1 MKLNIFYSWQS
12 DLPNNTNRGLIGDC
26 LEKSLK
32 NIYKKNN
39 SVSEY
44 IIESDSRDES
54 GTPDIVSNIFSK
66 IDKCDIF
73 IGDISIINNDYS
85 GRMNPN
91 PNVLIELGYASSI
104 VGWENI
110 LCVFN
115 DDFGRK
121 EELPFDIRFRKPIG
135 YSTTNNRADAKKALI
150 SKLERSIQ
158 EIIDN
163 RLSSKKFYNAIKRE
177 VDLGLQAILFDFLK
191 ILYFTDPDSFKRLD
205 YNRLLHLSVEE
216 ITEEIEN
223 KDLLGFQLFKNQEQ
237 NVSDFK
243 EFFNDNS
250 KMHFL
255 NSKEKNILAQIIM
268 LLRDI
273 KRIFNSSDVF
283 EEIKLSE
290 NYSIV
295 SGHEMNSENPQGSLI
310 LLENIDAEKGIVRDS
325 GTFETSNFKKLKT
338 LYKVKSECLR
348 GVAHTIKS
356 FTIAI
361 NDWIRETGGVFIFN
375 HREIMDSSKTKEK

>member
-1 MKLNIFYSWQS
+1 MKLNVFYSWQS
-12 DLPNNTNRGLIGDC
+12 DLPNNTNWGLIADC

-32 NIYKKNN
+32 SIYKKNN

-73 IGDISIINNDYS
+73 IADISIINKDSS
-85 GRMNPN
+85 GRKTPN
-91 PNVLIELGYASSI
+91 PNVLIELGYASSV

-135 YSTTNNRADAKKALI
+135 YSTTNNKAEAKKNLI
-150 SKLERSIQ
+150 SILERGIQ

-163 RLSSKKFYNAIKRE
+163 RLSNKKFYNAIKRE

-191 ILYFTDPDSFKRLD
+191 ILYFTDSDSVKRLD

-216 ITEEIEN
+216 IAEEVEN
-223 KDLLGFQLFKNQEQ
+223 KEFLGFQLFKNQEQ

-243 EFFNDNS
+243 KFFNDNS
-250 KMHFL
+250 NMHFF
-255 NSKEKNILAQIIM
+255 NPKEKNILAQIIM
-268 LLRDI
+268 VLRDV

-283 EEIKLSE
+283 EEIRLSE
-290 NYSIV
+290 NCSIV
-295 SGHEMNSENPQGSLI
+295 SANRINSENPQNSLI
-310 LLENIDAEKGIVRDS
+310 LLENIDGEKGIVRDS
-325 GTFETSNFKKLKT
+325 GTFEIYNFEKLKT
-338 LYKVKSECLR
+338 LYKVKPKYVQR
-348 GVAHTIKS
+348 VAYTIKS
-356 FTIAI
+356 VTIAI
-361 NDWIRETGGVFIFN
+361 NDWIRKTGGVFIFN
-375 HREIMDSSKTKEK
+375 HREIINS